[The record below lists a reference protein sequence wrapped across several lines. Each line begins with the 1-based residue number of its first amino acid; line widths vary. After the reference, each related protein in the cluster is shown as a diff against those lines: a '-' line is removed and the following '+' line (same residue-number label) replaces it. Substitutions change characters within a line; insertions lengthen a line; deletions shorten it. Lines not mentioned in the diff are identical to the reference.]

1 MNDEFEPYTF
11 ASGNLLEKPNTYFY
25 SIFKGPA
32 FVNSFFDHRE
42 CIFKNLPPAMVA
54 PPPQRRAEPLLNN
67 SIETPLLLEY
77 VLAKILEGE
86 VNNDRCQFWL
96 DRLVKKFEVTKRIHQ
111 RYKNNFRAV
120 DPDQHKNYTL
130 YIRLSEVFEA
140 GYTTSEDI
148 RLLNVLLKTIDTIC
162 SFSEHLLFQDRSR
175 LAFLIFREKKHIE
188 NMIHKKGLKHVLD

>member
-1 MNDEFEPYTF
+1 MSDESEPYTF
-11 ASGNLLEKPNTYFY
+11 ANGNLLEKPNTYFY
-25 SIFKGPA
+25 STYKGPV
-32 FVNSFFDHRE
+32 FVSSFFDHRYS
-42 CIFKNLPPAMVA
+42 IFKDLPPAMLA
-54 PPPQRRAEPLLNN
+54 PLPQRVTEPQMNN

-77 VLAKILEGE
+77 VLAKILGGE
-86 VNNDRCQFWL
+86 INDNRCQFWL
-96 DRLVKKFEVTKRIHQ
+96 ERLVKKFEVTKRIHQ